1 MDRYDGH
8 VQPFATTFVDA
19 MADPSFAARATLIEV
34 PPGLDRLPRGPFRL
48 GDELLLILRVLR
60 AALSAPALLLFS
72 SRGHLKPEILAIL
85 LIGLWPRRLRPAI
98 VLYGEMFEPNPG
110 LQGALERLIMGLAD
124 RAVDRY
130 VVYST
135 GEREV
140 FARTWGVSPAKIR
153 FCPFFIAPRS
163 TLDSTP
169 DLGAEP
175 RGEHVFAGGN
185 SFRDYEPLIEAAR
198 QMPHVS
204 IHIGTVRLA
213 GRADLPPNVRAAWFD
228 RDEWDRLV
236 RTAAVVAVPL
246 KRGLRRTA
254 GLLTLLEAMWS
265 RRPLIVTDALGV
277 RDYVSDGVTGV
288 VVEGTAE
295 SFVEALRWAL
305 GPDGRMAMVLMGEA
319 AHAEVGERFTLARHS
334 ECMLAVLDELR
345 PAAMAAEA
353 SQMQQAS

>member
-1 MDRYDGH
+1 MDRFAGH
-8 VQPFATTFVDA
+8 AGPFATTFVDG

-34 PPGLDRLPRGPFRL
+34 PPALDRLPRGPLKL

-72 SRGHLKPEILAIL
+72 SRGHLKPEIIAIL

-98 VLYGEMFEPNPG
+98 VLYGEMWEPNAG
-110 LQGALERLIMGLAD
+110 LQGVVERRIMQLVD
-124 RAVDRY
+124 RVVERY
-130 VVYST
+130 VVYSS

-140 FARTWGVSPAKIR
+140 FAATWGVSPAKIR
-153 FCPFFIAPRS
+153 FCPFFIAPRA
-163 TLDSTP
+163 TLDSMP

-175 RGEHVFAGGN
+175 RGDHVFAGGN

-198 QMPHVS
+198 QLPDVRF
-204 IHIGTVRLA
+204 HIGTVRLA

-246 KRGLRRTA
+246 RRGLRRTA

-265 RRPLIVTDALGV
+265 RRPLVVTDALGV
-277 RDYVSDGVTGV
+277 RDYVADGVTGL

-295 SFVEALRWAL
+295 SFVRALRWAL
-305 GPDGRMAMVLMGEA
+305 GPDGRAAMVLMGEA
-319 AHAEVGERFTLARHS
+319 GRAEVGERFTLADHCS
-334 ECMLAVLDELR
+334 CLLAVLDEVA
-345 PAAMAAEA
+345 PAAAPVGATRTRMGV
-353 SQMQQAS
+353 